1 MIISIDKIVIRKMN
15 DEESDYKL
23 MAKWLSDEHILKF
36 FQGRDNPSNIN
47 QIMDKYGPRT
57 KEGSRV
63 TPCIID
69 FNEEAIGYIQYY
81 TIDNDEKV
89 EYGYENNEL
98 IYGIDLFIGEIEY
111 QDKGIGE
118 KVIKSLI
125 NYIQINK
132 CPDRIIIDP
141 RIDPRIDNSRAIRC
155 YEKCGFITK
164 KLLPGHELHEGA
176 HCNNLLMEI
185 ECKFSSHGFNEGG
198 ANA

>member
-1 MIISIDKIVIRKMN
+1 MITSIENIVIRKMN
-15 DEESDYKL
+15 DEENDYKL
-23 MAKWLSDEHILKF
+23 MTKWLSDEHILKF
-36 FQGRDNPSNIN
+36 YQGRDNPSNIN

-63 TPCIID
+63 TPCIIEFD
-69 FNEEAIGYIQYY
+69 KEAIGYIQYY

-118 KVIKSLI
+118 KLIRRLI
-125 NYIQINK
+125 NYVQINK

-141 RIDPRIDNSRAIRC
+141 RINNNRAIRC
-155 YEKCGFITK
+155 YEKCGFVTK
-164 KLLPGHELHEGA
+164 KLLRGHELHEGVQ
-176 HCNNLLMEI
+176 CDNLLMEI
-185 ECKFSSHGFNEGG
+185 ECNRSPHRINEGES
-198 ANA
+198 NA